1 MPKQIIIDY
10 NEYLDLV
17 EKAKLAIDFDTH
29 FHILGGSIQ
38 VENIVDDM
46 EDLPD
51 NAVNIRI
58 YSDTIHKR
66 IEDMAGYYKDIN
78 KIEICKEID

>member
-1 MPKQIIIDY
+1 MDKVSYD
-10 NEYLDLV
+10 EYLELV
-17 EKAKLAIDFDTH
+17 EKAKLAVDFDTH
-29 FHILGGSIQ
+29 FHILGGTIQ
-38 VENIVDDM
+38 M
-46 EDLPD
+46 EDLPN

-58 YSDTIHKR
+58 YSDTIHRR